1 MKKIVRYIF
10 AAQLIF
16 TMVSGLFAQPPQQQP
31 NQPVTLI
38 RAGRVFDSENGV
50 FLPARDIL
58 VRGNLIE
65 SVGENLPAPAGAQV
79 IDLRR
84 YTVLPGLID
93 AHTHLLYLENPKG
106 DLSGEGIRAVT
117 REGTPLRAL
126 RGAARART
134 FLQTGITTVRD
145 LGNSGRFGDVALR
158 LAILEG
164 SADGP
169 RMFVSGP
176 GLSTEGGQFP
186 GLQSGYKSIAE
197 EEYRI
202 VRGVDDARQAVRENV
217 TYGANVIKIYS
228 NNTPN
233 PTMLS
238 MEEMRAIVDE
248 AHLYRVRVA
257 AHATS
262 DVAVR
267 RAVEAGVDSIEH
279 GYQISDET
287 LKLMK
292 EKGVALVP
300 TDADLQSFKQM
311 MTLSGNDA
319 ARNLTDE
326 QILRQLTPLRERLK
340 RAVAAGVTIVA
351 GSDMYI
357 DIQQPQG
364 NAAKRVL
371 FAYLESGMKPI
382 PILQSATINA
392 ARLLNHPRIGAIK
405 NGMFADIIAVEG
417 NPEQDFNSIEKV
429 RFVMKNG
436 KVYVEA
442 K

>member
-1 MKKIVRYIF
+1 MKKFARYIF
-10 AAQLIF
+10 AGLTILLLIF
-16 TMVSGLFAQPPQQQP
+16 PATAQPPRPDQT
-31 NQPVTLI
+31 VTLI
-38 RAGRVFDSENGV
+38 RAGRLFDSENGA

-58 VRGNLIE
+58 VKGNLIE
-65 SVGENLPAPAGAQV
+65 SVGENLPVPAGARV
-79 IDLRR
+79 IDLSR

-106 DLSGEGIRAVT
+106 DLSSEGIKALT
-117 REGTPLRAL
+117 LEGTPLRAL
-126 RGAARART
+126 RGAARAKT
-134 FLQTGITTVRD
+134 FLLSGITAVRD

-158 LAILEG
+158 IAISEG
-164 SADGP
+164 TTDGP
-169 RMFVSGP
+169 RMFTSGP

-186 GLQSGYKSIAE
+186 GLQFNYKNIAE
-197 EEYRI
+197 EEYRV
-202 VRGVDDARQAVRENV
+202 VRGVDDARNAVRENA

-238 MEEMRAIVDE
+238 IEEMKAIVDE
-248 AHLYRVRVA
+248 AHLYRLKVA

-287 LKLMK
+287 LKLMA

-300 TDADLQSFKQM
+300 TDADAQSLKYFLEQGGR
-311 MTLSGNDA
+311 SPA
-319 ARNLTDE
+319 LTDE
-326 QILRQLTPLRERLK
+326 QIAARLK
-340 RAVAAGVTIVA
+340 PQRDRLQRAVKAGVTIVA

-357 DIQQPQG
+357 DMQKPQG
-364 NAAKRVL
+364 EAAKRVL
-371 FAYLESGMKPI
+371 FAYLESGMTPAQ
-382 PILQSATINA
+382 ILQSATINA
-392 ARLLNHPRIGAIK
+392 ARLFNVPRIGVIK
-405 NGMFADIIAVEG
+405 SGTLADIIAVEG
-417 NPEQDFNSIEKV
+417 NPVDDFKAIEKV
-429 RFVMKNG
+429 KFVMKNG
-436 KVYVEA
+436 KIYLET